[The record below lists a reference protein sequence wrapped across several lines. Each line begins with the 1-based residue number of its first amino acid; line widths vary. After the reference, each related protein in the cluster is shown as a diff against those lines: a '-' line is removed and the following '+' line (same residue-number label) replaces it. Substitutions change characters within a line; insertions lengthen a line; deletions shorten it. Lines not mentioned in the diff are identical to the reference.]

1 MLLQCAFVNVL
12 ARVPISFKSFVAVT
26 FVALKSV
33 YTSSPGVTSVD
44 IQFTFVGKL
53 TAIDSIPI
61 VTFLAFTLV
70 SSRSIYTL
78 AVW

>member
-1 MLLQCAFVNVL
+1 MLLHCAFVNVL
-12 ARVPISFKSFVAVT
+12 ARVPISFKSFVA
-26 FVALKSV
+26 ALKSV

-70 SSRSIYTL
+70 SSRSIYAL